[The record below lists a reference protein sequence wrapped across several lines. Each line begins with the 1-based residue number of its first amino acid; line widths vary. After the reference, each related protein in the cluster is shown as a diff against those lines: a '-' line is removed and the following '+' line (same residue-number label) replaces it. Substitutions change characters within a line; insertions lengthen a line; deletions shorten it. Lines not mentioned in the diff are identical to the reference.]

1 MNKPEILADCFSLLS
16 ERLYLYDNQDIQLSN
31 IVKNIFYKQEGI
43 ELSHVKTLKSIGF
56 FMNLDSMLVLSY
68 GFSSLIDL
76 EKTLEVFSSM
86 VRDEHFSECINY
98 NTLVEK
104 AQLAITLFKEF
115 DAKKYSSNRISL
127 IKVEILKHRNQLS
140 ILNREVLKF
149 LKNNSFGTERNNCDQ
164 DATVKCGK
172 YTNNN
177 YKQHISKLKNERSE
191 LRANVLK
198 KINKLKDW
206 TFHLNSL
213 RSAKKELRNINLE
226 VCQKRKVLWASISV
240 LLSEY
245 LNDLKIQKISKNFIR
260 HLESYVQLKKPL
272 SLTDFNQSLSD
283 FCNAIDMLV
292 NRGDLNLIKVVL
304 NKFCYLK
311 FTRNVFLEN
320 NKYMGNL
327 LEKFYYNRDIPPI
340 CHTKLSQ
347 YKNSLIPDCGESTL
361 RNMIN
366 ILIWDKKKACFNV
379 NKLIRLFPNIKNEI
393 IDFYQRFN
401 SFESVLSQ
409 TAHNEWMS
417 VCSSIDGVKYLFPP
431 CNPNVEIAPG
441 FYNFKNIICSMFG
454 VQELDD
460 FINLLKPP
468 SLKITIEDSN
478 ELKKIIMELEA
489 SSVEILF
496 IERHFRT
503 FEREQSLKSTWEA
516 KKNFLLEM
524 KSTAQFSYEL
534 FISCCLFV
542 EGHELSEVMDTI
554 ASIFMCNRTCLII
567 FLCSRLDL
575 IESRESFCSTI
586 LESPRF
592 KYDVYSHNIISAIA
606 NSMPENQDHH
616 DKKIRVLNLL
626 SRIRKELGLVHA
638 ND

>member
-1 MNKPEILADCFSLLS
+1 MNKHKILVDCFSLLS
-16 ERLYLYDNQDIQLSN
+16 ERLYLYDNQDIPLSN

-43 ELSHVKTLKSIGF
+43 ELSQVKTLKSLGF
-56 FMNLDSMLVLSY
+56 FMNLDSMLTLSK

-76 EKTLEVFSSM
+76 QRKLDVFSTM
-86 VRDEHFSECINY
+86 VSDEYFSECINH
-98 NTLVEK
+98 NKLIEQ
-104 AQLAITLFKEF
+104 AQLAITSFNEL
-115 DAKKYSSNRISL
+115 DSKKYSLNRISL
-127 IKVEILKHRNQLS
+127 IKVEILKHRAQLS
-140 ILNREVLKF
+140 ILNSEALKLSRNKSFCTQMSNCGQGVIIERE
-149 LKNNSFGTERNNCDQ
+149 
-164 DATVKCGK
+164 K
-172 YTNNN
+172 YINNN
-177 YKQHISKLKNERSE
+177 YKQHISKLKSDRSE
-191 LRANVLK
+191 LRANALK
-198 KINKLKDW
+198 KLNKLKDW

-213 RSAKKELRNINLE
+213 KSAKKELRNVNLE
-226 VCQKRKVLWASISV
+226 VCQKRKKLWASISV
-240 LLSEY
+240 LLSEH
-245 LNDLKIQKISKNFIR
+245 LDDLKIQKISKNFIR

-272 SLTDFNQSLSD
+272 PLADFNQSLSD
-283 FCNAIDMLV
+283 FCNAINMLV
-292 NRGDLNLIKVVL
+292 NRGDLNLIKLIL

-311 FTRNVFLEN
+311 FTRNIFLEN
-320 NKYMGNL
+320 NKYMEHL

-366 ILIWDKKKACFNV
+366 IFIWDKKKACFNV
-379 NKLIRLFPNIKNEI
+379 NKLAQLFPNIKTGI

-431 CNPNVEIAPG
+431 GNPNVEIAPG
-441 FYNFKNIICSMFG
+441 FYNFKNIICTMFG
-454 VQELDD
+454 VPELED
-460 FINLLKPP
+460 FIKRLRPP
-468 SLKITIEDSN
+468 TLNITIEDSN
-478 ELKKIIMELEA
+478 ELKKIIMEFET

-503 FEREQSLKSTWEA
+503 FEREQSLKSTWET

-542 EGHELSEVMDTI
+542 EGHELPEIMNTI
-554 ASIFMCNRTCLII
+554 ASIFTCNTTCLII

-575 IESRESFCSTI
+575 IESRENFCSTI
-586 LESPRF
+586 LESSRF
-592 KYDVYSHNIISAIA
+592 KYDVYGHNIIRAIA
-606 NSMPENQDHH
+606 DSMPENQDHH
-616 DKKIRVLNLL
+616 EKKIRVLSLL
-626 SRIRKELGLVHA
+626 SSVQNELELVHS

>member
-86 VRDEHFSECINY
+86 VRDEYFSECINY

-272 SLTDFNQSLSD
+272 SLTDFNQSLPD

-460 FINLLKPP
+460 FIKLLKPP

-542 EGHELSEVMDTI
+542 EGHELPEVMDTI

-575 IESRESFCSTI
+575 IESREIFCSTI

-592 KYDVYSHNIISAIA
+592 KYDVYGHNIIRAIT

-626 SRIRKELGLVHA
+626 SRIRKELGLVHE